1 VKVSDKLVIA
11 SVPIAAAGF
20 LTVSATVWP
29 DVFMWVAV
37 AFMLIA
43 GVLSFASL
51 GASLAERRA
60 KRLRESSHPEE
71 GQ

>member
-1 VKVSDKLVIA
+1 
-11 SVPIAAAGF
+11 
-20 LTVSATVWP
+20 
-29 DVFMWVAV
+29 VAV

-60 KRLRESSHPEE
+60 KRLRENAQPEDE
-71 GQ
+71 R